1 MEKVGYVWDI
11 NIWKP
16 GQRGDTYT
24 QRQQQS
30 NDGTSFLPD
39 NDRQPM
45 DRTHGEI
52 VVAR

>member
-11 NIWKP
+11 NIWKA

-30 NDGTSFLPD
+30 YDGTSFLPD
-39 NDRQPM
+39 NDRHPV
-45 DRTHGEI
+45 DRAHAEME
-52 VVAR
+52 VAR